1 VTIYNEFDGFAAAWL
16 GQLIQAGHIAQG
28 TVDARDI
35 RQLQPADLVGHRQVH
50 LFAGIGCWSAAL
62 RLAGWPDDRPVWTAS
77 CPCQP
82 FSSAGKRKGI
92 DDSRHLW
99 PEAFRLI
106 RACRPPVVM
115 GEQVASKDGLAWLD
129 TVWSDLESEGYSCR
143 ACDTCAAGFGAPHIR
158 QRLYWVADAVPAG
171 RAERRAVAGDRQV
184 AGGCGADGMEDSE
197 LPTGSRQQQLGREG
211 VREQVTTRSSRGG
224 MANGLGCDSRD
235 AGMLQERGSVAGGGM
250 ADPEGR
256 SWRVPVR
263 ERGQDEEVS
272 QPRGRGEALRP
283 MTTNGLWRDPDWLL
297 CRDAKWR
304 PVKSGSQPLAHAGA
318 FRNRVAEL
326 RGAGNAINVAQ
337 AAEFIAA
344 VMPELAAIEAA
355 LDKETTN
362 APLR

>member
-1 VTIYNEFDGFAAAWL
+1 MTLYNEFDAFPAGWL
-16 GQLIQAGHIAQG
+16 GKLINAGLIAQG

-35 RQLQPADLVGHRQVH
+35 RQLQPSDLVGHRQVH

-82 FSSAGKRKGI
+82 FSVAGKRKGT

-115 GEQVASKDGLAWLD
+115 GEQVASQDGLAWLD
-129 TVWSDLESEGYSCR
+129 AVFADLEGEGYAVR

-158 QRLYWVADAVPAG
+158 QRLYWCAERVAYTVPAG
-171 RAERRAVAGDRQV
+171 RAERRAVAGDRQA
-184 AGGCGADGMEDSE
+184 AGGCGADGLADAEEPRRRMEHSE
-197 LPTGSRQQQLGREG
+197 DERAPEREGDAPPDDRDTRRLAHAADCGRSRIGGSRQEG
-211 VREQVTTRSSRGG
+211 ASEHS
-224 MANGLGCDSRD
+224 
-235 AGMLQERGSVAGGGM
+235 
-250 ADPEGR
+250 
-256 SWRVPVR
+256 
-263 ERGQDEEVS
+263 
-272 QPRGRGEALRP
+272 EALRP
-283 MTTNGLWRDPDWLL
+283 GPTNGLWRDPDWLL

-304 PVKSGSQPLAHAGA
+304 PVESGTFPLADAGA
-318 FRNRVAEL
+318 FCNRVAEL

-355 LDKETTN
+355 LDKETTT
-362 APLR
+362 

>member
-171 RAERRAVAGDRQV
+171 RAEGRAVAGHRQT
-184 AGGCGADGMEDSE
+184 ACGCGVDGLADAAHERHERRGQPRRGRDGSADDGGTRCVADSVCGGLEE
-197 LPTGSRQQQLGREG
+197 LKESDRKPS
-211 VREQVTTRSSRGG
+211 
-224 MANGLGCDSRD
+224 
-235 AGMLQERGSVAGGGM
+235 
-250 ADPEGR
+250 GR
-256 SWRVPVR
+256 SDVPFGDDSLR
-263 ERGQDEEVS
+263 CGD
-272 QPRGRGEALRP
+272 ALRP
-283 MTTNGLWRDPDWLL
+283 GPTNGLWRDPDWLL

-344 VMPELAAIEAA
+344 VMPELAAIEAE